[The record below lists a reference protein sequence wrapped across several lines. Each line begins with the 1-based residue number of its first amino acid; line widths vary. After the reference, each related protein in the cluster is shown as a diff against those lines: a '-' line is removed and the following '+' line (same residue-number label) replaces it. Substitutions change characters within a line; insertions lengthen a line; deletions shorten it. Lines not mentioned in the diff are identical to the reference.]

1 MRAITGGI
9 ACALALL
16 LAGCG
21 SGGGGSA
28 APSGEGGTTKL
39 AVQETAG
46 VPSAF
51 VAFGIDKGFF
61 EKQKLQIDLQPTQGG
76 AATIPALVSGDI
88 QVGGSNVVS
97 LLLASSKDLPIRA
110 IAGGTTAQG
119 DGEKDFGALVVEKGS
134 PNRTARD
141 LRGTVV
147 AVNTLNNIAEVVVKR
162 SLEKQGLDPD
172 NSVRLIEV
180 PFPEMESALE
190 KGAVDAAFSIE
201 PFVTQTVQAGGKAID
216 YSYVETEPEMQVGA
230 YAVTDEFAE
239 TDPDAVKAFQ
249 AAVKETAGYVAGHED
264 EFRTFLSEDAKMPPA
279 VAKKIVLPKWT
290 GEVDADS
297 VANTAKLMQ
306 KYGVVS
312 GEIDTSKLLQG
323 G

>member
-9 ACALALL
+9 ALIVALL
-16 LAGCG
+16 IAGCG
-21 SGGGGSA
+21 SGGESA

-51 VAFGIDKGFF
+51 VAFGIEKGFF
-61 EKQKLQIDLQPTQGG
+61 EKHKLQIDLQPTQGG

-97 LLLASSKDLPIRA
+97 LLLASSKDLPIRV

-119 DGEKDFGALVVEKGS
+119 DGEKDFGALVVKKGS
-134 PNRTARD
+134 RNRTARD

-147 AVNTLNNIAEVVVKR
+147 AVNTLNNIAEVVVKA

-172 NSVRLIEV
+172 DSVRLIEV
-180 PFPEMESALE
+180 PFPEMESALQ
-190 KGAVDAAFSIE
+190 KNAVDAAFSIE

-239 TDPDAVKAFQ
+239 SDPEAVKAFQ
-249 AAVKETAGYVAGHED
+249 AAIKETADHVAGHED
-264 EFRTFLSEDAKMPPA
+264 EFRTFLSENAKMPPA

-290 GEVDADS
+290 GEVDAES
-297 VANTAKLMQ
+297 VANTAKRMQ
-306 KYGVVS
+306 KYGVV
-312 GEIDTSKLLQG
+312 GDEIDTSKLLQG

>member
-1 MRAITGGI
+1 MRAILGGI
-9 ACALALL
+9 AALALL

-51 VAFGIDKGFF
+51 VAFGIEKGFF
-61 EKQKLQIDLQPTQGG
+61 DEQKLEVDLQPTQGG

-88 QVGGSNVVS
+88 QIGGSNVVS

-110 IAGGTTAQG
+110 IAGGTSAQPS
-119 DGEKDFGALVVEKGS
+119 GEKDFGALLAAKGKGIS
-134 PNRTARD
+134 APED
-141 LRGTVV
+141 LEGKTV
-147 AVNTLNNIAEVVVKR
+147 AVNTLNNIAEVVVKAA
-162 SLEKQGLDPD
+162 LEKQGVDPD
-172 NSVRLIEV
+172 SIKLSEV
-180 PFPEMESALE
+180 PFPEMEPALA
-190 KGAVDAAFSIE
+190 KGSVDAAFSIE
-201 PFVTQTVQAGGKAID
+201 PFVTQSLQKGDEVLG
-216 YSYVETEPEMQVGA
+216 YSYVDTEPEMQVGA
-230 YAVTDEFAE
+230 YAVTDRFAE
-239 TDPDAVKAFQ
+239 SDPEAVEAFQ
-249 AAVKETAGYVAGHED
+249 AAVKATADYVAANED
-264 EFRTFLSEDAKMPPA
+264 EFRAFLSESAKIPPKLA
-279 VAKKIVLPKWT
+279 ETIELPRWT

-297 VANTAKLMQ
+297 VANTAQLMR
-306 KYGVVS
+306 KYGVVQ

>member
-1 MRAITGGI
+1 MRAITGGV
-9 ACALALL
+9 ALL
-16 LAGCG
+16 VALLIAGCG

-119 DGEKDFGALVVEKGS
+119 DGEKDFGALLAAKGKGIS
-134 PNRTARD
+134 EPED
-141 LRGTVV
+141 LEGKTV
-147 AVNTLNNIAEVVVKR
+147 AVNTLNNIAEVVVKAA
-162 SLEKQGLDPD
+162 LEKEGVDPE
-172 NSVRLIEV
+172 SLKLSEV
-180 PFPEMESALE
+180 PFPEMEPALA
-190 KGAVDAAFSIE
+190 KGSVDAAFSIE
-201 PFVTQTVQAGGKAID
+201 PFVTQSVQKGDEVLG
-216 YSYVETEPEMQVGA
+216 YSYVDTESEMQVGA
-230 YAVTDEFAE
+230 YAVTDQFAE
-239 TDPDAVKAFQ
+239 SDPEAVKAFQ
-249 AAVKETAGYVAGHED
+249 AAVKETADYVAGHED
-264 EFRTFLSEDAKMPPA
+264 EFRTFLSESAKMPPA
-279 VAKKIVLPKWT
+279 LAKKIVLPKWT

-297 VANTAKLMQ
+297 VANTAQLMQ
-306 KYGVVS
+306 KYGVVT

>member
-9 ACALALL
+9 AALVLL

-21 SGGGGSA
+21 GGDEGG
-28 APSGEGGTTKL
+28 APAGEGGTTKL

-51 VAFGIDKGFF
+51 VAFGIEKGMF

-110 IAGGTTAQG
+110 IAGGTNAQPA
-119 DGEKDFGALVVEKGS
+119 GEKDFGALLAAKGKGIS
-134 PNRTARD
+134 KPED
-141 LRGTVV
+141 LEGKTI
-147 AVNTLNNIAEVVVKR
+147 AVNTLNNIAEVVVKAA
-162 SLEKQGLDPD
+162 LEKEGVDPE
-172 NSVRLIEV
+172 SLKLSEV
-180 PFPEMESALE
+180 PFPEMEPALA
-190 KGAVDAAFSIE
+190 KGSVDAAFSIE
-201 PFVTQTVQAGGKAID
+201 PFVTQSVQKGDEVLG
-216 YSYVETEPEMQVGA
+216 YSYVDTESDMQVGA
-230 YAVTDEFAE
+230 YAVTNQFAE
-239 TDPDAVKAFQ
+239 SDPEAVKAFQ
-249 AAVKETAGYVAGHED
+249 AAIKETADYVAGNED
-264 EFRTFLSEDAKMPPA
+264 EFRTFLSENADMPPEL
-279 VAKKIVLPKWT
+279 AKKIVLPKWT
-290 GEVDADS
+290 GEVNADS
-297 VANTAKLMQ
+297 VANTAQLMQ
-306 KYGVVS
+306 KYGVVQ